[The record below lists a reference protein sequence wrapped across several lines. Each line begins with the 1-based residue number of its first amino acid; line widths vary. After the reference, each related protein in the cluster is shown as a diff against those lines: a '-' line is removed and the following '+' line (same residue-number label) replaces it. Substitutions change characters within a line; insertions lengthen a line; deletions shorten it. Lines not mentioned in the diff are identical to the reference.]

1 MLTRRIKNLSMLAT
15 SFAVLCASQ
24 ILLAESPFSEI
35 GQPYFLDNS
44 NPYYPIQ
51 RTGYDE
57 DSGTPQFYMPTDFQP
72 AILSPIPLP
81 QPIDNVIPDPVNDP
95 DDEAAQIES
104 VPEPEPETPKE
115 EPKPEVIAT
124 EEEVVE
130 SEYGSFEYIPYGRFI
145 HADYYFGHAT
155 WTKSVELGLNGQTGN
170 SESNSLRV
178 GAKVKRNGDHTV
190 FSAEF
195 KHLRTS
201 DEEKITQNNAFF
213 KQRLDWPLTIHKN
226 WSVFEK
232 TDLEYDE
239 FKAFDLRLV
248 FNSGLSFKPYK
259 TDRTDWTISSGAG
272 FSREYGGP
280 DNTYVPE
287 GSLGS
292 SINHDVTESQA
303 LSLEFDFYPALD
315 SDGSYRHVTDAS
327 YRISLDH
334 GLSLKLSA
342 VNRYDSTPNGRKP
355 NDLDYAAL
363 LLWQF

>member
-1 MLTRRIKNLSMLAT
+1 MRTWIFANSTSLLCWTLVALTT
-15 SFAVLCASQ
+15 QVLCA
-24 ILLAESPFSEI
+24 ESPYAEFGRS
-35 GQPYFLDNS
+35 YFWEDAPQS
-44 NPYYPIQ
+44 SSVSYV
-51 RTGYDE
+51 GYDE
-57 DSGTPQFYMPTDFQP
+57 SPQGQQFYMPSDFQP
-72 AILSPIPLP
+72 AILAPIPLP
-81 QPIDNVIPDPVNDP
+81 EPGVDLDPPAN
-95 DDEAAQIES
+95 
-104 VPEPEPETPKE
+104 EPAPPETVDDPPSE
-115 EPKPEVIAT
+115 SPPETNSESKT
-124 EEEVVE
+124 EEETIAE
-130 SEYGSFEYIPYGRFI
+130 SEYGYFEYIPYGRFI

-155 WTKSVELGLNGQTGN
+155 WTKSIELGLNGQTGN

-178 GAKVKRNGDHTV
+178 GAKVKRNGVHTV
-190 FSAEF
+190 FNAEF

-201 DEEKITQNNAFF
+201 NEEEITQNNAFF
-213 KQRLDWPLTIHKN
+213 KQKLDWPLTIHER

-248 FNSGLSFKPYK
+248 FNSGVSYKPYK

-287 GSLGS
+287 GSIGTSLT
-292 SINHDVTESQA
+292 HDITKRQA
-303 LSLEFDFYPALD
+303 IELEFDFYPALD
-315 SDGSYRHVTDAS
+315 GEGSYRHVTDCS
-327 YRISLDH
+327 YRISIDH

-342 VNRYDSTPNGRKP
+342 VNRYDSTPNGRRP